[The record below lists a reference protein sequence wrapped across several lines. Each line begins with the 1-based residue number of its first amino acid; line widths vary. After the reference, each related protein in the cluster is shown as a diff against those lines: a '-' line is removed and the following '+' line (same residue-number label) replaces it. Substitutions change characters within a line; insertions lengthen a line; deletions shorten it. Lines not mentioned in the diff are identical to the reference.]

1 MLTRS
6 KTINCGRELR
16 LGVSFMVLV
25 CGVYV
30 VFPGSPAFGAGEQF
44 FSNHPAP
51 KSVNEISQ
59 PWEAD
64 VQEIERIKS
73 RKKADSVYKI
83 WEQEGMVGRFPDWLA
98 HQHLDFKA
106 RTYYF
111 WQDNRDDTKSEAW
124 TLGNWLDYDTGW
136 LFDRVALGVSLY
148 TSKKLVGPENRDGTE
163 LLLPGQKSFAVL
175 GEAYGRLL
183 LAPGHDISL
192 FRQIY
197 ELPYLNRNDSRM
209 APFTFEGYSL
219 QGYWETLPAFP
230 GGKYR
235 VGYVPQIKVRESNRF
250 VNMAK
255 AAGVEGPNRGLWMG
269 GGQLRP
275 TKDLNIGALNYY
287 VPDTLN
293 ILYGEGN
300 ANFRPTREVEVS
312 AHLQFTHQSSVGDDL
327 LTGSDFDTLQ
337 VAGEL
342 AGSYDNV
349 ILRVALSTTSRDEEI
364 RSPYGAAPTPLNIMI
379 KDFGRAGED
388 AWLVGLSYN
397 FEYFGL
403 EGLSGFVNY
412 GQGYGAR
419 GLPNEEEFDIT
430 LDYQFKSGALHHWWL
445 RVRNGFVNEM
455 NGGNSINNFRI
466 ILNYDLPII

>member
-1 MLTRS
+1 MATTDVPRRTPVGMPAIAWLLLNQ
-6 KTINCGRELR
+6 K
-16 LGVSFMVLV
+16 LG
-25 CGVYV
+25 
-30 VFPGSPAFGAGEQF
+30 
-44 FSNHPAP
+44 
-51 KSVNEISQ
+51 
-59 PWEAD
+59 
-64 VQEIERIKS
+64 
-73 RKKADSVYKI
+73 
-83 WEQEGMVGRFPDWLA
+83 WLA
-98 HQHLDFKA
+98 TYRMISSTTAAAAPATPIAASGGSSGTSRGITPHGHL
-106 RTYYF
+106 
-111 WQDNRDDTKSEAW
+111 
-124 TLGNWLDYDTGW
+124 
-136 LFDRVALGVSLY
+136 
-148 TSKKLVGPENRDGTE
+148 
-163 LLLPGQKSFAVL
+163 
-175 GEAYGRLL
+175 
-183 LAPGHDISL
+183 
-192 FRQIY
+192 
-197 ELPYLNRNDSRM
+197 
-209 APFTFEGYSL
+209 
-219 QGYWETLPAFP
+219 
-230 GGKYR
+230 
-235 VGYVPQIKVRESNRF
+235 
-250 VNMAK
+250 
-255 AAGVEGPNRGLWMG
+255 
-269 GGQLRP
+269 
-275 TKDLNIGALNYY
+275 
-287 VPDTLN
+287 
-293 ILYGEGN
+293 
-300 ANFRPTREVEVS
+300 VEVS

-445 RVRNGFVNEM
+445 RVRNAFVNEM